1 MDNKRQ
7 AGGFAFGRGFDFVLK
22 VLRDLPVIENL
33 YHKLYNTALMGS
45 KSIYLGIDLGT
56 STIKG
61 LAMADDGRVLA
72 NFLKE
77 TPMVSRQIDWVEQSP
92 EFWWSSLLEIV
103 NLLKT
108 KVDLKQVKGVGLSG
122 QMHGLVA
129 YDSHFHALRR
139 AIIWM
144 DKRSSAEVEII
155 LKTFGVKFYQ
165 ITGNP
170 VFTGFLLPSLL
181 WLKKHEPN
189 IYQKIHQISS
199 PKDYLACR
207 LTGVLRSE
215 PTDALATACFDYH
228 KNTWSDK
235 ILSAFKLKR
244 SLFPPIR
251 PTLEPY
257 GGISEP
263 IAKITGIPAQTLIF
277 GASDQAMSAM
287 GTGLIKPGQASIAI
301 STGGQFLV
309 TAPKGLVDPQRRL
322 HTLNHAFPD
331 IGLYMAATL
340 SAGFSLRWFKDLVCE
355 QKETGFKKFT
365 EGIAKINPGAD
376 GLIFL
381 PFLSGERTPY
391 FNPSLRAAFIGLSQ
405 THKKLHLARAIIEGV
420 SFSMA
425 ECLEVFKKLK
435 LPVNKVILSGGG
447 AQNPVWRQILA
458 DVLNLPMKTI
468 NIADHSPFGA
478 AVLAKFAQAGL
489 EKLPAFYKKVI
500 TPIDYLYPH
509 EKNVQI
515 YQGLFSHY
523 KKLSQ
528 CMISLG
534 K

>member
-1 MDNKRQ
+1 MD
-7 AGGFAFGRGFDFVLK
+7 
-22 VLRDLPVIENL
+22 
-33 YHKLYNTALMGS
+33 S

-56 STIKG
+56 TTVKG
-61 LAMADDGRVLA
+61 LAMTDSGQVLA
-72 NFLKE
+72 GFLKE
-77 TPMVSRQIDWVEQSP
+77 TPMVSRQINWVEQSP

-108 KVDLKQVKGVGLSG
+108 KVDLKQVQGIGLSG

-144 DKRSSAEVEII
+144 DKRSSKEVEII
-155 LKTFGVKFYQ
+155 LKSFGPKLYQ

-170 VFTGFLLPSLL
+170 IFTGFLLPSLI

-189 IYQKIHQISS
+189 IYHKICKISS
-199 PKDYLACR
+199 PKDYLAYK

-228 KNTWSDK
+228 KNIWSEK
-235 ILSAFKLKR
+235 IITAFKLKR
-244 SLFPPIR
+244 SLFPQIL

-257 GGISEP
+257 GEVSEA
-263 IAKITGIPAQTLIF
+263 IAKITGISAKTPVF
-277 GASDQAMSAM
+277 GASDQAASAL
-287 GTGLIKPGQASIAI
+287 GTGLIEPGQASIAI

-309 TAPKGLVDPQRRL
+309 TAPKGLIDPKRRL

-340 SAGFSLRWFKDLVCE
+340 SAGFSLRWFKDFICE
-355 QKETGFKKFT
+355 QKESGFPEFT
-365 EGIAKINPGAD
+365 RGLAKINPGSD

-391 FNPSLRAAFIGLSQ
+391 FNPNLRAAFIGLSQ
-405 THKKLHLARAIIEGV
+405 THKKIHLARAIIEGV

-468 NIADHSPFGA
+468 NIQDHSPFGA
-478 AVLAKFAQAGL
+478 AVLAKFAQEGL

-509 EKNVQI
+509 EKNVQQYSQYFKQ
-515 YQGLFSHY
+515 YQQLAR
-523 KKLSQ
+523 K
-528 CMISLG
+528 
-534 K
+534 

>member
-1 MDNKRQ
+1 M
-7 AGGFAFGRGFDFVLK
+7 GLK
-22 VLRDLPVIENL
+22 P
-33 YHKLYNTALMGS
+33 
-45 KSIYLGIDLGT
+45 IYLGIDLGT

-61 LAMADDGRVLA
+61 LAMADNGQVLA
-72 NFLKE
+72 SFLKE
-77 TPMVSRQIDWVEQSP
+77 TPLVSRQIDWVEQSP

-108 KVDLKQVKGVGLSG
+108 KVDLKQVQGIGLSG

-129 YDSHFHALRR
+129 YDSHFTALRR

-144 DKRSSAEVEII
+144 DKRSSAEVEKI

-170 VFTGFLLPSLL
+170 VFTGFLLPSLI
-181 WLKKHEPN
+181 WIKKHEPA
-189 IYQKIHQISS
+189 IYQKIYKISS
-199 PKDYLACR
+199 PKDYLAYK
-207 LTGVLRSE
+207 LTNVLRSE

-228 KNTWSDK
+228 KNSWSDK
-235 ILSAFKLKR
+235 IITAFKLKP
-244 SLFPPIR
+244 SLFPEIR

-257 GGISEP
+257 GGIAGP
-263 IAKITGIPAQTLIF
+263 IAKITGIPANTPVF
-277 GASDQAMSAM
+277 GASDQAASAL

-309 TAPKGLVDPQRRL
+309 TAPQGLIDPKRRL

-340 SAGFSLRWFKDLVCE
+340 SAGFSLRWFKDFVCE
-355 QKETGFKKFT
+355 QKETGFPEFT
-365 EGIAKINPGAD
+365 HGLAKINPGSD
-376 GLIFL
+376 GLFFL

-391 FNPSLRAAFIGLSQ
+391 FNPDLRAAFIGLSQ
-405 THKKLHLARAIIEGV
+405 THKKIHLARAIIEGV

-425 ECLEVFKKLK
+425 ECLEVFRTLK

-468 NIADHSPFGA
+468 NIQDHSPFGA
-478 AVLAKFAQAGL
+478 AVLAKFAQEGINQ
-489 EKLPAFYKKVI
+489 LPAFYKKVI

-515 YQGLFSHY
+515 YQGLFSRY

-528 CMISLG
+528 SMISLG

>member
-1 MDNKRQ
+1 MDNKHQ
-7 AGGFAFGRGFDFVLK
+7 AGSFAFGRRFNFVLE
-22 VLRDLPVIENL
+22 VGRYLPVIENL
-33 YHKLYNTALMGS
+33 RHYLYNTVLMGS
-45 KSIYLGIDLGT
+45 KAIYLGIDLGT
-56 STIKG
+56 SSIKG
-61 LAMADDGRVLA
+61 LAMDDHGRVLA
-72 NFLKE
+72 SFLKE
-77 TPMVSRQIDWVEQSP
+77 TPMVSRQSDWIEQSP

-108 KVDLKQVKGVGLSG
+108 KIDLKKVQGIGLSG

-129 YDSHFHALRR
+129 YDSHFRALRR

-144 DKRSSAEVEII
+144 DKRSSAEVEMI

-170 VFTGFLLPSLL
+170 LFTGFLLPSLI
-181 WLKKHEPN
+181 WLKKHEPD
-189 IYQKIHQISS
+189 IYKKINKISS
-199 PKDYLACR
+199 PKDYLAYR
-207 LTGVLRSE
+207 LTNALRSE
-215 PTDALATACFDYH
+215 PTDALATAAFDYH
-228 KNTWSDK
+228 QNTWSDK
-235 ILSAFKLKR
+235 IINTFKLKR
-244 SLFPPIR
+244 SLFPEIR

-257 GGISEP
+257 GGITET
-263 IAKITGIPAQTLIF
+263 IAKITGIPVKTPVF
-277 GASDQAMSAM
+277 GASDQAMSAL
-287 GTGLIKPGQASIAI
+287 GTGLIEPGQASIAI

-309 TAPKGLVDPQRRL
+309 TAPQGLIDPKRRL

-340 SAGFSLRWFKDLVCE
+340 SAGFSLRWFKDLICE
-355 QKETGFKKFT
+355 QKETGFPEFT
-365 EGIAKINPGAD
+365 AGLAKINPGAD
-376 GLIFL
+376 GLFFL

-391 FNPSLRAAFIGLSQ
+391 FNPALRAAFIGLSQ
-405 THKKLHLARAIIEGV
+405 THKKIHLARAIIEGV
-420 SFSMA
+420 SFSMR

-468 NIADHSPFGA
+468 NIQDHSPFGA
-478 AVLAKFAQAGL
+478 AVLAKFAQEGL

-500 TPIDYLYPH
+500 KPIDYLYPH

-515 YQGLFSHY
+515 YN
-523 KKLSQ
+523 Q
-528 CMISLG
+528 CFEQYQELAC